1 MTPGDRRFPK
11 DARLLS
17 PADFDR
23 VYRHRR
29 SAADG
34 ALVMYG
40 CPAASVGESPGPES
54 VPARIGLSVSRRVGN
69 AVVRN
74 RWKRRLREAFR
85 VVRSRMPAGQ
95 DFIVVVRPARVPRG
109 EEGADR
115 IEGALLA
122 LARRIV
128 TRPGYAEASPSAGRP
143 APRRR

>member
-1 MTPGDRRFPK
+1 MTPGDRCFPK
-11 DARLLS
+11 RARLLS
-17 PADFDR
+17 PAEFDR

-34 ALVMYG
+34 ALVMYA
-40 CPAASVGESPGPES
+40 CPAAACEAPGHA
-54 VPARIGLSVSRRVGN
+54 PARLGLSVSRRVGN

-85 VVRSRMPAGQ
+85 TVRGDLPAGQ
-95 DFIVVVRPARVPRG
+95 DFIVVVRPAPVPDG
-109 EEGADR
+109 AEGAAR
-115 IEGALLA
+115 VEAALLA

-128 TRPGYAEASPSAGRP
+128 SRSGYPREAPAVERV

>member
-11 DARLLS
+11 RARLLS
-17 PADFDR
+17 PAEFDR

-34 ALVMYG
+34 ALVMYA
-40 CPAASVGESPGPES
+40 CPAAAGDASASAL
-54 VPARIGLSVSRRVGN
+54 ARLGLSVSRRVGN

-85 VVRSRMPAGQ
+85 AVRGEMPVGQ
-95 DFIVVVRPARVPRG
+95 DFIVVVRPAPVPAG
-109 EEGADR
+109 AEGAAR
-115 IEGALLA
+115 VEATLVA

-128 TRPGYAEASPSAGRP
+128 SRSGYAREAPSVERP
-143 APRRR
+143 TPRHR